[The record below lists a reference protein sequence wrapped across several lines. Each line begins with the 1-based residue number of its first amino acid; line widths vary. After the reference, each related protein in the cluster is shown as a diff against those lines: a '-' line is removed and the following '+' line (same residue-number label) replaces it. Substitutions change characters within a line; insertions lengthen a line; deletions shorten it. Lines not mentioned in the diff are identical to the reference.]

1 MTRVE
6 SPRILRKLHLD
17 FSSKLTYEV
26 LNVMHIALAGEALI
40 DFTGSGNM
48 AFQGHCGGSPLNS
61 AVACARLG
69 QPTAYLTQLS
79 TDLFGEQLLQHMQA
93 NGIDTRFIQRSD
105 APSTVAFVE
114 RGPQTN
120 RYAFYSR
127 GSADSGWAPESLPEL
142 PESCRFLHF
151 GSISLLQ
158 DPAARRITELV
169 EASAGTRVVV
179 FDPNVRL
186 SLVVDLPAYRLR
198 MQRWLSCTDLLKLS
212 DEDVAALAPGESHAD
227 AAAAWLRA
235 GPDAVVITRGSEGAV
250 LYRNGQPPM
259 PIAAPKVDVI
269 DTIGAGDTFTAGLSV
284 ALFGQGVSRAEQ
296 LAGLSDAAWH
306 QVLLFA
312 ATAAAL
318 NCTREGAN
326 PPTLAEVNA
335 ALSRA

>member
-1 MTRVE
+1 
-6 SPRILRKLHLD
+6 
-17 FSSKLTYEV
+17 
-26 LNVMHIALAGEALI
+26 MHIALAGEALI
-40 DFTGSGNM
+40 DFAGSGQM

-93 NGIDTRFIQRSD
+93 NGIDTRYVQRSD

-114 RGPQTN
+114 RGPLTN

-127 GSADSGWAPESLPEL
+127 GSADSGWSPESLPEL

-169 EASAGTRVVV
+169 EASAGKRVVV

-186 SLVVDLPAYRLR
+186 SLIGDLPDYRRR
-198 MQRWLSCTDLLKLS
+198 MLKWLACTDLLKLS

-235 GPDAVVITRGSEGAV
+235 GPGAVVITCGGEGAV
-250 LYRNGQPPM
+250 LYRNGLQSI
-259 PIAAPKVDVI
+259 PIAAPKVAVV

-284 ALFGQGVSRAEQ
+284 ALINHGVSQARQ
-296 LAGLSDAAWH
+296 LTELPEVAWR
-306 QVLLFA
+306 QVLQFA

-318 NCTREGAN
+318 NCTHAGAN
-326 PPTLAEVNA
+326 PPTLAEVSA
-335 ALSRA
+335 ALPSA

>member
-1 MTRVE
+1 
-6 SPRILRKLHLD
+6 
-17 FSSKLTYEV
+17 
-26 LNVMHIALAGEALI
+26 MHIALAGEALI

-48 AFQGHCGGSPLNS
+48 TFQGHCGGSPLNS

-79 TDLFGEQLLQHMQA
+79 TDLFGEQLLQHMQT
-93 NGIDTRFIQRSD
+93 NGIDTRFVLRSD

-114 RGPQTN
+114 RGPSTN

-127 GSADSGWAPESLPEL
+127 GSADSGWSPEPLPAL

-158 DPAARRITELV
+158 DPAASRISEFV
-169 EASAGTRVVV
+169 AANAGQRVVV

-186 SLVVDLPAYRLR
+186 SLVVDLPAYRQR
-198 MQRWLSCTDLLKLS
+198 MQRWLRYTDLLKLS
-212 DEDVAALAPGESHAD
+212 DEDVEALAPGESHAD

-235 GPDAVVITRGSEGAV
+235 GPSAVVITSGGEGAV
-250 LYRNGQPPM
+250 LYRDGHPPM
-259 PIAAPKVDVI
+259 SIAAPKVAVI

-284 ALFGQGVSRAEQ
+284 ALLSQGVGQADQ
-296 LAGLSDAAWH
+296 LVDLSDAAWR
-306 QVLLFA
+306 QVLQFA

>member
-1 MTRVE
+1 
-6 SPRILRKLHLD
+6 
-17 FSSKLTYEV
+17 
-26 LNVMHIALAGEALI
+26 MHIALAGEALI
-40 DFTGSGNM
+40 DFAGSGQM

-93 NGIDTRFIQRSD
+93 NGIDTRYVQRSD

-114 RGPQTN
+114 RGPLTN

-127 GSADSGWAPESLPEL
+127 GSADSGWSPESLPEL

-169 EASAGTRVVV
+169 EASAGKRVVV

-186 SLVVDLPAYRLR
+186 SLIGDLPDYRRR
-198 MQRWLSCTDLLKLS
+198 MLKWLACTDLLKLS

-235 GPDAVVITRGSEGAV
+235 GPGAVVITCGGEGAV
-250 LYRNGQPPM
+250 LYRNGLQSI
-259 PIAAPKVDVI
+259 PIAAPKVAVV

-284 ALFGQGVSRAEQ
+284 ALINHGVSQARQ
-296 LAGLSDAAWH
+296 LTELPEAAWR
-306 QVLLFA
+306 QVLQFA

-318 NCTREGAN
+318 NCTRAGAN
-326 PPTLAEVNA
+326 PPTLAEVSA
-335 ALSRA
+335 ALSSA